1 MVLAVGTVWAVLAL
15 VEFQQSVHITWA
27 PHWAPIAVVGLTSP
41 LLGDGSSTG
50 PMILWMENA
59 ETVDVVLVDRF
70 IYKEY
75 VWGEL
80 QK

>member
-1 MVLAVGTVWAVLAL
+1 MG
-15 VEFQQSVHITWA
+15 F
-27 PHWAPIAVVGLTSP
+27 TSP
-41 LLGDGSSTG
+41 LLGDGLSTG
-50 PMILWMENA
+50 PTVLWMENTEA
-59 ETVDVVLVDRF
+59 VDVVLVGRF